1 MKFRKSIYL
10 FYYSLWL
17 FVCFCNSRTVL
28 NIFQQRRKKSLPIA
42 QSRWMHFHQAENL
55 QKLQFKGLRF
65 VWDSSAILQ
74 ETDSVLKA
82 HFKSCREKRR
92 RPTISHFLNFLPS
105 VTLVQSIS
113 RNPAG
118 LCRRSRWELEKKK
131 QKSTGEQID
140 KLISG
145 RDECD
150 FVFPLAADRW
160 RLQRMRGGKKER
172 QKKKKKKWPP
182 LTELQRNSSL
192 YIRNAL

>member
-1 MKFRKSIYL
+1 MDALSSGWKLSKAAIQRFTICVGFISHPSEDWLSTESL
-10 FYYSLWL
+10 F
-17 FVCFCNSRTVL
+17 
-28 NIFQQRRKKSLPIA
+28 
-42 QSRWMHFHQAENL
+42 
-55 QKLQFKGLRF
+55 QKLPG
-65 VWDSSAILQ
+65 
-74 ETDSVLKA
+74 ETEAPNNQPLP
-82 HFKSCREKRR
+82 H
-92 RPTISHFLNFLPS
+92 FLPS

-131 QKSTGEQID
+131 NKSTGEQID
-140 KLISG
+140 KLISD